1 MSDSTFKI
9 LISDPLPRI
18 VREILEESGQVEV
31 IECPGSI
38 EDHLGEIDGWIIRS
52 GSQITADVLERA
64 PNLKCV
70 CRAGAGVDNID
81 LDSAAARG
89 VIVMNTPAANSNA
102 AAEHAIALMFAC
114 ARQIPFSHS
123 TMAQGGWDRKK
134 FTGVEVASKCLL
146 VLGLGKVGLGVARKG
161 VALGMDVLGVDPFV
175 DTNTAKE
182 CGVEL
187 VSIEEG
193 LPRAD
198 FISLHT
204 PLNDET
210 RGLVG
215 TEFLEQCK
223 QGVRII
229 NVSRGAVINDEA
241 LLVAVTSGKVA
252 GAGLDVFEEEPPPAD
267 SPLRGHPAIVCT
279 PHLGASTV
287 EAQLNVGI
295 ASARQMLD
303 YLRNGVVQNG
313 VNEARSV

>member
-1 MSDSTFKI
+1 MEAGGGGRT
-9 LISDPLPRI
+9 
-18 VREILEESGQVEV
+18 RELEAVDLLLRE
-31 IECPGSI
+31 
-38 EDHLGEIDGWIIRS
+38 LGLLR
-52 GSQITADVLERA
+52 VLEDDVGDAEARA
-64 PNLKCV
+64 RAEICVPLLK
-70 CRAGAGVDNID
+70 AWGTD
-81 LDSAAARG
+81 
-89 VIVMNTPAANSNA
+89 
-102 AAEHAIALMFAC
+102 
-114 ARQIPFSHS
+114 
-123 TMAQGGWDRKK
+123 
-134 FTGVEVASKCLL
+134 TGVEVASKCLL

-187 VSIEEG
+187 VLIEEG